1 MHIARVSRYISTRRT
16 RQQGPKL
23 YVFPEFALA
32 PSSLLRLKILVSVRK
47 KKRLF
52 WGSEKSFSP
61 MAPGGL
67 SLSRSVHSMR
77 VRLPCAVITR
87 KHTRKERETKS
98 SKKPSEDETIRSAA
112 PSIAASDPVFVFP
125 GPLERKGR
133 PSSSVNARPVRCC
146 VRALHRLA
154 AGLVYFVW
162 PRWGRAPH

>member
-1 MHIARVSRYISTRRT
+1 
-16 RQQGPKL
+16 
-23 YVFPEFALA
+23 
-32 PSSLLRLKILVSVRK
+32 
-47 KKRLF
+47 
-52 WGSEKSFSP
+52 
-61 MAPGGL
+61 
-67 SLSRSVHSMR
+67 MR

-87 KHTRKERETKS
+87 KHTRKDRETKS

-146 VRALHRLA
+146 VRALLRLA

-162 PRWGRAPH
+162 PRWGRAVPRTELQASQERQLRLLVAEHWLTYPCRARRENGSAKVFSRCLFEASGPARTENEDEEQLAHG